1 MNTKKLIAPKRVLIN
16 LDKATIQTIKSIKN
30 KTGKTRSY
38 IIRDSIDHMAKTI
51 DLFSSISGIKKN
63 S

>member
-1 MNTKKLIAPKRVLIN
+1 MNTKKLIAPKKVLVN
-16 LDKATIQTIKSIKN
+16 LDRATIKTLKSIKS

-51 DLFSSISGIKKN
+51 DLFSSMSGIKKT

>member
-1 MNTKKLIAPKRVLIN
+1 MNTKKLIAPKKVLVN
-16 LDKATIQTIKSIKN
+16 LDKATIKTLKSIKS
-30 KTGKTRSY
+30 KTGKNRSY

-51 DLFSSISGIKKN
+51 DLFSSMSGIKKT

>member
-1 MNTKKLIAPKRVLIN
+1 MNTKKLISPKKVLIN
-16 LDKATIQTIKSIKN
+16 LDKPTINTLKVIKN

-38 IIRDSIDHMAKTI
+38 IIRDSIEHMAKTI
-51 DLFSSISGIKKN
+51 DLFSSMSGIKKK

>member
-1 MNTKKLIAPKRVLIN
+1 MNTKKLIAPKKVLIN
-16 LDKATIQTIKSIKN
+16 LDKATMRTIKSIKS

-38 IIRDSIDHMAKTI
+38 IIRDSIEHMGKTI
-51 DLFSSISGIKKN
+51 DLFSSMSGIKKT